1 MSRFTEDVV
10 EQAAL
15 VWLQSQG
22 YELAYGPEIA
32 PGERGAERER
42 YEEALL
48 PRRLRAALERLNPD
62 APEAAREEAFRLVRQ
77 HGGAD
82 LMEAN
87 RRAHRWL
94 TDGVEVEVPTAGGEM
109 RGHRL
114 DLVNW
119 DDPRANDLLAVNQ
132 FTVKEGPVERRP
144 DVVVFVNG
152 LPLAVFELKNA
163 ADERATVW
171 TAWQQLQTYQKQI
184 PSLFVWNE
192 VQVISDGV
200 EARLGT
206 VGTPRERFLPWKT
219 ADGEAVAS
227 ASDNALEVLIRG
239 VFAPWRF
246 LDLVRRFVAYEADAG
261 GTQKKV
267 AAYHQYHA
275 ANKAVT
281 ATLTAARAGG
291 SGQGGVVWHTQGSG
305 KSLTMAFFAGKL
317 IGEAALE
324 NPTIV
329 VLTDRTDLDGQLF
342 GTFSRTADLFRQT
355 PEQAE
360 SREDL
365 RAKLTRTAGGVVFT
379 TIQKFYPDEKGGDH
393 PELTDRRNVVVLADE
408 AHRSQYDFVDGYARH
423 IRSALPNATFVGFTG
438 TPLEL
443 DDKDTRL
450 VFGNYIDVYDVERAV
465 EDGATVP
472 IYYESR
478 LAKLDLPDDEK
489 PRLDEGFE
497 EVMEGEEETVRRG
510 QQTKWGRLE
519 ALVGTEKRLRQVA
532 ADLVEHFETRTEAVE
547 GKGMIV
553 CMSRRICVALYDE
566 IVALRPQWHAADDAE
581 GAIKVVMTGS
591 ATDPE
596 GWQGH
601 IRSKRRREDLAAR
614 FKDPGDPLRLVIV
627 RDMWLTGFDAP
638 VLHTLYAD
646 KPMRGHSLMQAIAR
660 VNRVFRDKPGGLIV
674 DYIGLA
680 SNLQEALGVYANSGG
695 RGKTTVSQDEAVAV
709 LLEKLDVCQAFFHGF
724 DYTPFLTGN
733 PADRLRIIP
742 AAQEHLYRA
751 EREEPGT
758 LRRFLTA
765 SLALQKAF
773 ALAAPRE
780 EALEVRDEVVFVTTI
795 RGAVSKTKAPSPQ
808 AKEDLDGAVRQ
819 LVETAIAPEGVVDVF
834 AAAGLSKPDISI
846 LSDGFLAEVRD
857 LPQKNLAVA
866 LLERLLNDEV
876 RSKRASNLRQAKAF
890 SEKLGE
896 AVTRYHNRSIETAR
910 VIEELLAL
918 AREMR
923 EAASR
928 GEALNLTDE
937 EVAFYDALE
946 VNDSAVSVLGDEQ
959 LRDIA
964 RDLAKTVRE
973 HATIDW
979 SVREQVRANMRRYVR
994 RVLRRHGY
1002 PPDKQEQATA
1012 TVIEQAEL
1020 MGRGIADT

>member
-1 MSRFTEDVV
+1 MRFTEDVV

-15 VWLQSQG
+15 VWLEAQG
-22 YELAYGPEIA
+22 YAVAYGPTLA
-32 PGERGAERER
+32 PGEPGAERER
-42 YEEALL
+42 YEEAVL
-48 PRRLRAALERLNPD
+48 PGRVEAAIERLNPG
-62 APEAAREEAFRLVRQ
+62 ASAEARAEALRVVRAQ
-77 HGGAD
+77 GGPD

-87 RRAHRWL
+87 RGAHRLL
-94 TDGVEVEVPTAGGEM
+94 TDGVEVETMDGGQV
-109 RGHRL
+109 RGEQLRL
-114 DLVNW
+114 VDW
-119 DDPRANDLLAVNQ
+119 DDPGANDLLAVNQ

-152 LPLAVFELKNA
+152 LPLAVSELKNA
-163 ADERATVW
+163 ADAKATVW
-171 TAWQQLQTYQKQI
+171 KAWQQLQTYQSQV

-206 VGTPRERFLPWKT
+206 VRTPRERFLPWKT
-219 ADGEAVAS
+219 VDGEALAEPG
-227 ASDNALEVLIRG
+227 DNALEVLVRG
-239 VFAPWRF
+239 AFAPRRF
-246 LDLVRRFVAYEADAG
+246 LDLVRRFVAYEADEG
-261 GTQKKV
+261 GTVKKV

-275 ANKAVT
+275 ANKAVA
-281 ATLTAARAGG
+281 ATLKASGVNG
-291 SGQGGVVWHTQGSG
+291 SRRGGVVWHTQGSG

-317 IGEAALE
+317 IGEPALE

-342 GTFSRTADLFRQT
+342 GTFSRVADLFRQT
-355 PEQAE
+355 PEQAQD
-360 SREDL
+360 RADL
-365 RAKLTRTAGGVVFT
+365 RKRLTRTAGGVVFT
-379 TIQKFYPDEKGGDH
+379 TIQKFFPEEKGDDY

-450 VFGNYIDVYDVERAV
+450 VFGDYVDVYDVERAV
-465 EDGATVP
+465 KDGSTVP

-478 LAKLDLPDDEK
+478 LAKIDLPEDEK

-497 EVMEGEEETVRRG
+497 EVTEGEEEHVKRG

-519 ALVGTEKRLRQVA
+519 ALVGTEKRLAQVA
-532 ADLVEHFETRTEAVE
+532 ADLVAHFEARTESVE
-547 GKGMIV
+547 GKAMVVG
-553 CMSRRICVALYDE
+553 MSRRICVALYDA
-566 IVALRPQWHAADDAE
+566 IVTLRPEWHAADDAE
-581 GAIKVVMTGS
+581 GAIKVIMHGS

-596 GWQGH
+596 GWQQH
-601 IRSKRRREDLAAR
+601 LRSKARRDALAAR
-614 FKDPGDPLRLVIV
+614 FKDPADPLRMVIV

-680 SNLQEALGVYANSGG
+680 SNLQEALGVYASSGG
-695 RGKTTVSQDEAVAV
+695 RGRATVSQDEAVAV
-709 LLEKLDVCQAFFHGF
+709 LLEKVDVCQAFFHGF
-724 DYTPFLTGN
+724 DYEPFLTGG
-733 PADRLRIIP
+733 PADRLRVVP
-742 AAQEHLYRA
+742 AAQEWLLAADRD
-751 EREEPGT
+751 EPGT
-758 LRRFLTA
+758 LQRFQTA
-765 SLALQKAF
+765 TLALQKAF

-780 EALEVRDEVVFVTTI
+780 EALAVRDEVVFFTTV
-795 RGAVSKTKAPSPQ
+795 RGAVTKTKAPAPQ

-819 LVETAIAPEGVVDVF
+819 LVEQAIAPEGVVDVF
-834 AAAGLSKPDISI
+834 AAAGLAKPDISI
-846 LSDGFLAEVRD
+846 LSDGFLAEVKD
-857 LPQKNLAVA
+857 MPQKNLAVA

-876 RSKRASNLRQAKAF
+876 KSKQRSNLRQARAF
-890 SEKLGE
+890 SDKLAE
-896 AVTRYHNRSIETAR
+896 AVARYHNRSIETAQ

-923 EAASR
+923 EARDR
-928 GEALNLTDE
+928 GEALGLTDD

-946 VNDSAVSVLGDEQ
+946 VNDSAVSVLGDDQ
-959 LRDIA
+959 LREIA
-964 RDLAKTVRE
+964 RDLATTVRE

-1020 MGRGIADT
+1020 MGRTLAND